1 MTGRVEGKMSFVTG
15 AAQGLGEAIAYML
28 AKEGSK
34 VVLADINEEKLTG
47 VEDRINS
54 DFPGKAFSVKLDVT
68 SEDQWKETLNE
79 AEKLMGGINIL
90 VNNAGIGGG
99 STVEETDYEIFKQ
112 VMAVD
117 TDSVFLGCKYAI
129 PIMMNYSPGSI
140 INTSSISGLIAGHN
154 MAAYNTAKAGVWML
168 TKSVAL
174 HCARS
179 AYNIRC
185 NSIHPTFI
193 DTPILDAMVER
204 SSSEKEQVMMKLARQ
219 VPLGKVG
226 EPDDVAYT
234 VLFLASDE
242 SKFITGA
249 EIKIDGGISAM

>member
-1 MTGRVEGKMSFVTG
+1 MTDRVDGKMSFVTG

-34 VVLADINEEKLTG
+34 VVLADINYDKVVSVSE
-47 VEDRINS
+47 RINNE
-54 DFPGKAFSVKLDVT
+54 FPEQAFSLKLDVT
-68 SEDQWKETLNE
+68 SEDQWKESLIE
-79 AEKLMGGINIL
+79 AEKLMGGINVL

-99 STVEETDYEIFKQ
+99 TTIEDTDYETFQ
-112 VMAVD
+112 NVMKVD

-129 PIMMNYSPGSI
+129 PIMKNYSPGSI

-154 MAAYNTAKAGVWML
+154 MVSYNTAKAGVWML
-168 TKSVAL
+168 SKSVAL
-174 HCARS
+174 HCARQ

-193 DTPILDAMVER
+193 NTPILDNMLNRLNVER
-204 SSSEKEQVMMKLARQ
+204 DELLMKLARQ

-226 EPDDVAYT
+226 EPNDVAYT

-242 SKFITGA
+242 SKFITGS